1 MENKTLNYNG
11 QQYSLRISSYC
22 NNDRIAIALYEL
34 YDGHYEP
41 AFAAT
46 KNLDDFLFSPNEAFM
61 DENNYPGITQCFID
75 AGLAK
80 LINRMGHAEMCDYPV
95 VELITDE
102 IALYDHAP
110 DLDDVDES
118 DEDDYDDYDDVE
130 WEDAADDEDVDA
142 LLRDL
147 FGVEEDDDN
156 E

>member
-1 MENKTLNYNG
+1 MEYKTLNYRG
-11 QQYSLRISSYC
+11 SEMTLKISSYR
-22 NNDRIAIALYEL
+22 NNNRIAIAMYEL
-34 YDGHYEP
+34 CEGHHESYSV
-41 AFAAT
+41 AT
-46 KNLDDFLFSPNEAFM
+46 VNLDDFLFGPNEAFM
-61 DENNYPGITQCFID
+61 DENNHPGITKCFVD

-80 LINRMGHAEMCDYPV
+80 PLNRLGYSEYCQYPV
-95 VELITDE
+95 VELNLEE
-102 IALYDHAP
+102 IAKYDHAP